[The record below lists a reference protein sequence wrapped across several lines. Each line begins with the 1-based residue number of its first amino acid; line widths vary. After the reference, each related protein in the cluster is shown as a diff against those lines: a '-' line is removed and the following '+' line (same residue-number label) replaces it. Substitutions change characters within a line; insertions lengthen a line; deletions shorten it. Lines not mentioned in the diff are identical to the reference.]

1 MSESLGPRAFGGG
14 SGSLFLGRD
23 LYEQRDYSEQAAED
37 IDNEVK
43 RILQTA
49 YQRAKATLTHHRSKL
64 EDLANVLIEQETLDR
79 AAFEE
84 VMNKLTTTN
93 TEPAESAV

>member
-49 YQRAKATLTHHRSKL
+49 YQRAKATLTSHRDRL
-64 EDLANVLIEQETLDR
+64 ETLASVLIEQETLDR
-79 AAFEE
+79 TMFEE
-84 VMNKLTTTN
+84 LMNGA
-93 TEPAESAV
+93 PAAVEQPAT